1 MLAPRGGAS
10 PPHDGGAGQ
19 SLLEQTWV
27 RAAPVV
33 PGRRLIAG
41 VLNSI
46 RWAQIIRAAREER
59 EHMVTEGQGS
69 EERRS
74 AFLQLRVTPQM
85 HAAIARLALD
95 HDNITIRALVMNALK
110 QTYGLDV
117 PDAELRD
124 QRGRQPRPA
133 AATGD

>member
-1 MLAPRGGAS
+1 
-10 PPHDGGAGQ
+10 
-19 SLLEQTWV
+19 
-27 RAAPVV
+27 
-33 PGRRLIAG
+33 
-41 VLNSI
+41 
-46 RWAQIIRAAREER
+46 
-59 EHMVTEGQGS
+59 MVTEGQGS

-124 QRGRQPRPA
+124 QRGRQPRSA

>member
-1 MLAPRGGAS
+1 
-10 PPHDGGAGQ
+10 
-19 SLLEQTWV
+19 
-27 RAAPVV
+27 
-33 PGRRLIAG
+33 
-41 VLNSI
+41 
-46 RWAQIIRAAREER
+46 
-59 EHMVTEGQGS
+59 
-69 EERRS
+69 
-74 AFLQLRVTPQM
+74 M